1 MGKLRFLN
9 AGESHGPALTAI
21 IEGIPSNLKIS
32 SEYINNELARRQKG
46 YGRGGR
52 MKIEKDKVKILS
64 GVRFGYTLG
73 SPITLMVENKDWQN
87 WTDIMSIEGQPVDKR
102 EITNPRPGHA
112 DLVGGIKYGFE
123 DLRNV
128 LERASARE
136 TTTRVAVGAVCKQL
150 LEDIGIKI
158 GSYVVSI
165 GNLSVKD
172 KIKDIPLEERA
183 KIAENSEVR
192 IPIPEEDEKFKQL
205 IDEAKKEGESL
216 GGTFE
221 VFAIG
226 VPMGLGSY
234 TQWDRRLDGKIAQ
247 AMMSI
252 QAMKAVEIGEGF
264 SLSERFGSQAH
275 DEIFWDEEKGFYHKT
290 NRAGGLEGGMTNG
303 EPIIVRVGMK
313 PIPTL
318 MRKKSLQ
325 SVNIKTKEPFDAAK
339 ERSDVTAV
347 PAAAVVGEAML
358 AIVLADAVLEKFGND
373 NWIEIKKRIEEYKE
387 YTKTYPEG
395 I

>member
-1 MGKLRFLN
+1 MGVLRFLN

-21 IEGIPSNLKIS
+21 IEGIPSNLEIS
-32 SEYINNELARRQKG
+32 SDYINRELARRQQG

-52 MKIEKDKVKILS
+52 MKIEKDRVEILS
-64 GVRFGYTLG
+64 GVRFGKTLG
-73 SPITLMVENKDWQN
+73 SPITLMVRNRDWEN
-87 WTDIMSIEGQPVDKR
+87 WTDIMAVEGQPTDKR

-112 DLVGGIKYGFE
+112 DLPGGIKYGFS

-136 TTTRVAVGAVCKQL
+136 TTTRVAVGAVCKKL

-165 GNLSVKD
+165 GELSVREL
-172 KIKDIPLEERA
+172 IQDIPLEERF
-183 KIAENSEVR
+183 KRAEESEVR
-192 IPIPEEDEKFKQL
+192 IPVPEEDEKFKKL
-205 IDEAKKEGESL
+205 IDLAKEEGESL
-216 GGTFE
+216 GGVFE
-221 VFAIG
+221 VFATG
-226 VPMGLGSY
+226 VPVGLGSY
-234 TQWDRRLDGKIAQ
+234 VQWDRRLDGRIAQ
-247 AMMSI
+247 AFMSI
-252 QAMKAVEIGEGF
+252 QAIKGVEIGDGF
-264 SLSERFGSQAH
+264 ELSRRFGSQAH
-275 DEIFWDEEKGFYHKT
+275 DEIFWDRERGFYHRT

-303 EPIIVRVGMK
+303 EPVIVRAGMK

-318 MRKKSLQ
+318 MRKKSLH

-358 AIVLADAVLEKFGND
+358 AIILAEAVLEKFGND
-373 NWIEIKKRIEEYKE
+373 NWEDIKKRVEEYRQ
-387 YTKTYPEG
+387 YTLRY
-395 I
+395 

>member
-1 MGKLRFLN
+1 MGRLRFLN

-21 IEGIPSNLKIS
+21 IEGIPSNLRIS
-32 SEYINNELARRQKG
+32 SEYINKELARRQRG

-52 MKIEKDKVKILS
+52 MKIEKDKVEILS

-73 SPITLMVENKDWQN
+73 SPITLMIKNKDWEN
-87 WTDIMSIEGQPVDKR
+87 WKDIMAVEGEPTEKR
-102 EITNPRPGHA
+102 EIVHPRPGHA
-112 DLVGGIKYGFE
+112 DLVGGIKYGFK

-165 GNLSVKD
+165 GELSVKD
-172 KIKDIPLEERA
+172 LIQFMSLEERF
-183 KIAENSEVR
+183 KKAEESEVR
-192 IPIPEEDEKFKQL
+192 IPVPEEDEKFKKL
-205 IDEAKKEGESL
+205 IDLAKEEGESL
-216 GGTFE
+216 GGVFE
-221 VFAIG
+221 VFATG
-226 VPMGLGSY
+226 VPIGLGSY
-234 TQWDRRLDGKIAQ
+234 VQWDRRLDGRIAQ

-252 QAMKAVEIGEGF
+252 QAMKGVEIGEGF
-264 SLSERFGSQAH
+264 ELAKKFGSQAH
-275 DEIFWDEEKGFYHKT
+275 DEIFYEEDRGFYHKT
-290 NRAGGLEGGMTNG
+290 NRAGGLEGGVTNG
-303 EPIIVRVGMK
+303 EPIIVRVAMK

-318 MRKKSLQ
+318 MRKKSLH
-325 SVNIKTKEPFDAAK
+325 SVDIKTKQPFLAAK

-358 AIVLADAVLEKFGND
+358 AYVLADAILEKFGND
-373 NWIEIKKRIEEYKE
+373 NWVEIKERVMEYIE
-387 YTKTYPEG
+387 YTKRF
-395 I
+395 

>member
-1 MGKLRFLN
+1 MGVIRFLN

-32 SEYINNELARRQKG
+32 SDYINNELARRQKG

-52 MKIEKDKVKILS
+52 MKIEKDRVKILS
-64 GVRFGYTLG
+64 GLRFGYTLG
-73 SPITLMVENKDWQN
+73 SPITLMIENKDWEN
-87 WTDIMSIEGQPVDKR
+87 WTDIMAIEGEPVEKR

-158 GSYVVSI
+158 GSYVISI
-165 GNLSVKD
+165 GNLSVRD
-172 KIKDIPLEERA
+172 KIKDIPLKKRA
-183 KIAENSEVR
+183 EIAENSEVR
-192 IPIPEEDEKFKQL
+192 IPVPEEDEKFKKL

-216 GGTFE
+216 GGVFE
-221 VFAIG
+221 VFATG
-226 VPMGLGSY
+226 VPIGLGSY

-252 QAMKAVEIGEGF
+252 QAMKGVEIGDGF
-264 SLSERFGSQAH
+264 SLSKKFGSQAH

-290 NRAGGLEGGMTNG
+290 NRAGGIEGGITNG

-339 ERSDVTAV
+339 ERSDITAV

-358 AIVLADAVLEKFGND
+358 AIVLADAILEKFGND
-373 NWIEIKKRIEEYKE
+373 NWIEIKKCIHKYKE
-387 YTKTYPEG
+387 HIKNYP
-395 I
+395 

>member
-1 MGKLRFLN
+1 MGRLRFLN

-21 IEGIPSNLKIS
+21 LEGMPSNLKIS
-32 SEYINNELARRQKG
+32 VEYINKELARRQKG

-52 MKIEKDKVKILS
+52 MKIEKDRAKILS

-73 SPITLMVENKDWQN
+73 SPITVLIENKDWEN
-87 WTDIMSIEGQPVDKR
+87 WTDIMAIEGEPVDKR
-102 EITNPRPGHA
+102 EIVHPRPGHA
-112 DLVGGIKYGFE
+112 DLVGGIKYGFR

-136 TTTRVAVGAVCKQL
+136 TTTRVAVGAICKQL

-165 GNLSVKD
+165 GELSVRD
-172 KIKDIPLEERA
+172 IIDSIPLEERA
-183 KIAENSEVR
+183 KRAEQSEVR
-192 IPIPEEDEKFKQL
+192 IPVPEEDEKFKKL
-205 IDEAKKEGESL
+205 IDLAKQEGESL
-216 GGTFE
+216 GGVFE
-221 VFAIG
+221 VFAVG
-226 VPMGLGSY
+226 VPIGLGSY
-234 TQWDRRLDGKIAQ
+234 VQWDRRLDGRIAQ

-252 QAMKAVEIGEGF
+252 QAMKGVEIGEGF
-264 SLSERFGSQAH
+264 NLTKKFGSQAH
-275 DEIFWDEEKGFYHKT
+275 DEIFYDKEKGFYHKT
-290 NRAGGLEGGMTNG
+290 NRAGGLEGGITNG

-318 MRKKSLQ
+318 MRKKSLH
-325 SVNIKTKEPFDAAK
+325 SVDIRTKEPFLAAK

-358 AIVLADAVLEKFGND
+358 AYVLADAVIEKFGND
-373 NWIEIKKRIEEYKE
+373 NWIEIKERIQKYKE
-387 YTKTYPEG
+387 YTKSF
-395 I
+395 

>member
-1 MGKLRFLN
+1 MGHLRFLN

-32 SEYINNELARRQKG
+32 VKDINRDLARRQQG

-52 MKIEKDKVKILS
+52 MKIEKDKAEILS

-73 SPITLMVENKDWQN
+73 SPITLMIRNKDWEN
-87 WTDIMSIEGQPVDKR
+87 WTDIMAIEGEPTDKR
-102 EITNPRPGHA
+102 EIFNPRPGHA
-112 DLVGGIKYGFE
+112 DLVGGIKYGFY

-136 TTTRVAVGAVCKQL
+136 TTTRVAVGAVCKVL
-150 LEDIGIKI
+150 LKDIGINI

-165 GNLSVKD
+165 GELSVKD
-172 KIKDIPLEERA
+172 LLPLIPLEKRA
-183 KIAENSEVR
+183 ELAEKSEVR
-192 IPIPEEDEKFKQL
+192 IPVPEEDIKFKEL
-205 IDEAKKEGESL
+205 IDFAKKEGESL
-216 GGTFE
+216 GGIFE
-221 VFAIG
+221 VFATG
-226 VPMGLGSY
+226 VPIGLGSY
-234 TQWDRRLDGKIAQ
+234 VQWDRRLDGRIAQ

-252 QAMKAVEIGEGF
+252 QAMKGVEIGDGF
-264 SLSERFGSQAH
+264 ELAKKFGSQAH
-275 DEIFWDEEKGFYHKT
+275 DEIFYDKEKGFYHGS
-290 NRAGGLEGGMTNG
+290 NHAGGLEGGITNG

-318 MRKKSLQ
+318 MRQKSLK
-325 SVNIKTKEPFDAAK
+325 SVNIKTKEEFLAAK

-373 NWIEIKKRIEEYKE
+373 NWNEIKERIKE
-387 YTKTYPEG
+387 YRKYTKKF
-395 I
+395 

>member
-1 MGKLRFLN
+1 MGVIRFLN

-21 IEGIPSNLKIS
+21 IEGFPSNVKIS
-32 SEYINNELARRQKG
+32 VDYINNELSRRQKG

-52 MKIEKDKVKILS
+52 MKIEKDRAEILS

-73 SPITLMVENKDWQN
+73 SPITLMIRNKDWEN
-87 WTDIMSIEGQPVDKR
+87 WTDIMAIEGEPTDKR

-112 DLVGGIKYGFE
+112 DLVGGIKYGFK

-165 GNLSVKD
+165 GELSVKD
-172 KIKDIPLEERA
+172 IIEPIPLEKRA
-183 KIAENSEVR
+183 EIAEESEVR
-192 IPIPEEDEKFKQL
+192 IPVPEEDEKFKKL
-205 IDEAKKEGESL
+205 IDFAKKEGESL
-216 GGTFE
+216 GGVFE
-221 VFAIG
+221 VFATG
-226 VPMGLGSY
+226 VPIGLGSY
-234 TQWDRRLDGKIAQ
+234 VQWDRRLDGRIAQ

-252 QAMKAVEIGEGF
+252 QAMKGVEIGEGF
-264 SLSERFGSQAH
+264 RLAEKFGSMAH
-275 DEIFWDEEKGFYHKT
+275 DEIFYNSEKGFYHKT
-290 NRAGGLEGGMTNG
+290 NRAGGIEGGVTNG
-303 EPIIVRVGMK
+303 EPILVRVAMK

-318 MRKKSLQ
+318 MRKKSLH

-358 AIVLADAVLEKFGND
+358 AIVLANAVVEKFGND
-373 NWIEIKKRIEEYKE
+373 NWIEIKKRIFSVDF
-387 YTKTYPEG
+387 
-395 I
+395 INR

>member
-1 MGKLRFLN
+1 LGAIRFLN

-32 SEYINNELARRQKG
+32 SQYINNELARRQKG

-73 SPITLMVENKDWQN
+73 SPITLMIENKDWQN
-87 WTDIMSIEGQPVDKR
+87 WTDIMAVEGEPVDKKQ
-102 EITNPRPGHA
+102 ITNPRPGHA

-165 GNLSVKD
+165 GELSVRD
-172 KIKDIPLEERA
+172 KIENLPLEERA
-183 KIAENSEVR
+183 KLSESSEVR
-192 IPIPEEDEKFKQL
+192 VPVPEEDQKFKDL
-205 IDEAKKEGESL
+205 IDWAKKEGESL
-216 GGTFE
+216 GGVFE
-221 VFAIG
+221 VFATG

-234 TQWDRRLDGKIAQ
+234 VQWDRRLDGRIAQ

-264 SLSERFGSQAH
+264 LQAKNLGSRAH
-275 DEIFWDEEKGFYHKT
+275 DEIFWNKEKGFYHKT
-290 NRAGGLEGGMTNG
+290 NRAGGIEGGMTNG
-303 EPIIVRVGMK
+303 EPIVVRVGMK

-373 NWIEIKKRIEEYKE
+373 NWIEIKKRVQEYKDSI
-387 YTKTYPEG
+387 KNYP
-395 I
+395 

>member
-1 MGKLRFLN
+1 MGIIRFLN

-21 IEGIPSNLKIS
+21 IEGFPSNVRIS
-32 SEYINNELARRQKG
+32 SDYINNELARRQRG

-52 MKIEKDKVKILS
+52 MKIEKDKVEILS

-73 SPITLMVENKDWQN
+73 SPITLLIRNKDWEN
-87 WTDIMSIEGQPVDKR
+87 WTDIMAVEGEPTEKR
-102 EITNPRPGHA
+102 EIKNPRPGHA
-112 DLVGGIKYGFE
+112 DLVGGIKYGFS

-165 GNLSVKD
+165 GELSVRELID
-172 KIKDIPLEERA
+172 SIPLEERA
-183 KIAENSEVR
+183 KRAEESAVR
-192 IPIPEEDEKFKQL
+192 IPVPEEDEKFKRI
-205 IDEAKKEGESL
+205 IDLAKEEGESL
-216 GGTFE
+216 GGVFE
-221 VFAIG
+221 VFATG
-226 VPMGLGSY
+226 VPIGLGSY
-234 TQWDRRLDGKIAQ
+234 VQWDRRLDGRISQ
-247 AMMSI
+247 AIMSI
-252 QAMKAVEIGEGF
+252 QAIKGVEIGEGF
-264 SLSERFGSQAH
+264 ELARKFGSQAH
-275 DEIFWDEEKGFYHKT
+275 DEIFHDRERGFYHRT
-290 NRAGGLEGGMTNG
+290 NRAGGIEGGVSNG
-303 EPIIVRVGMK
+303 EPILVRAAMK

-325 SVNIKTKEPFDAAK
+325 SVNIKTKKPFDAAK

-358 AIVLADAVLEKFGND
+358 AIVLANAVVEKFGND
-373 NWIEIKKRIEEYKE
+373 NWLEIKKRVEEYRE
-387 YTKTYPEG
+387 YTKKF
-395 I
+395 